1 MLKASEQGRPL
12 APCTAHPQA
21 WHNSPSRGRL
31 RSHGRAQARPIPS
44 RRGGQGDPRTPP
56 GGRAQA
62 GHWGHPRS
70 APSPEDGALAAPGD
84 DPSASVPRIAPRQPN
99 PVNQDA
105 AGAERGAPG
114 PGGLCKVV
122 RNTQN
127 LKKRGHA
134 QKWVK
139 KPPAEVQ
146 PQQRQSS
153 GCGAKHPRAPKPRG
167 RGKPAALLS
176 PEACHRAVP
185 GAGAS
190 DFAKCQGHEP
200 VKSSRDRQPQ
210 PFFLMSK
217 LWLFAISQVC
227 VPHINP
233 AEWAHGSHHCH
244 QR

>member
-1 MLKASEQGRPL
+1 MLKASERGRPL
-12 APCTAHPQA
+12 APCAAHPRPGTTA
-21 WHNSPSRGRL
+21 PAGRL
-31 RSHGRAQARPIPS
+31 RSRGRAQEG

-84 DPSASVPRIAPRQPN
+84 APSTSVPRIAPRQPN
-99 PVNQDA
+99 PVNHDA

-122 RNTQN
+122 RNTQS

-176 PEACHRAVP
+176 PEARHRAVP
-185 GAGAS
+185 AAGAS
-190 DFAKCQGHEP
+190 GFAKCQGHKP
-200 VKSSRDRQPQ
+200 VQSPRDRQPQ
-210 PFFLMSK
+210 PFFPMSK

-233 AEWAHGSHHCH
+233 AEWVHGSRHCH